1 MLRIYDDVRLL
12 QDDARVLCVAIAAH
26 DLGLAAQLR
35 RSAQSVA
42 LNVAEGMGASGG
54 HRRNAYATALREA
67 RECAAAI
74 DVAEQWGYLARAKP
88 DVLDRLDKIRAT
100 LFKLAMP
107 RRR

>member
-1 MLRIYDDVRLL
+1 MLRVYDDVRLL
-12 QDDARVLCVAIAAH
+12 QDEARVLCSAIGVH
-26 DLGLAAQLR
+26 DAGLAAQLR

-54 HRRNAYATALREA
+54 VRRNAYATALREA

-74 DVAEQWGYLARAKP
+74 DVAERWGDVGRAKP
-88 DVLDRLDKIRAT
+88 EMLDRLDKIRAT

-107 RRR
+107 RR